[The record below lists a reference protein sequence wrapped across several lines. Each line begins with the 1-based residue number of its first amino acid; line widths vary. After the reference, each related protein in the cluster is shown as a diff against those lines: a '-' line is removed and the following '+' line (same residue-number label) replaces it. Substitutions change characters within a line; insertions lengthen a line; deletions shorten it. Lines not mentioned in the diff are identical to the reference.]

1 MAVREC
7 TVHTNHNPTMYITE
21 LSPIYHFCS

>member
-1 MAVREC
+1 
-7 TVHTNHNPTMYITE
+7 MYITE